1 MVLTVIL
8 TAFTLVILVRSGDLP
23 YHIGVLIGSFIL
35 PAFSILGLFER
46 KIIMICDTRINKQ
59 TINFLKRSRTKLI
72 NRNECDVNF
81 IIQLLQ
87 SGLGIDMN

>member
-23 YHIGVLIGSFIL
+23 YHIGVLIGRFIL

-46 KIIMICDTRINKQ
+46 KIIMICDTLKDCYQLTFRVFFVVRKD
-59 TINFLKRSRTKLI
+59 NF
-72 NRNECDVNF
+72 VF
-81 IIQLLQ
+81 
-87 SGLGIDMN
+87 